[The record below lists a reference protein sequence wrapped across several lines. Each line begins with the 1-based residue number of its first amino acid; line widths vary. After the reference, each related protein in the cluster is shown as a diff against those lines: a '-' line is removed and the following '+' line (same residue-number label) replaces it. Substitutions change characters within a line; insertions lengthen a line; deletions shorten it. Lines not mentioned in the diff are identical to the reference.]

1 MFRFNVLIV
10 NKLRWVFAVAFL
22 MVAPSCSTY
31 RDCSYCPD
39 LTRTVISWACLL
51 EQKEFHYLKLESSAA
66 HFDDYLTGLCVR
78 FSSTDLIDLCEA
90 RKLIVAV
97 AEGFVDGINYNPN
110 LMDSLYDG
118 YFSPDQLDIVI
129 TFESLFGQYVDERY
143 INQIR
148 LQGGCVTYFA
158 FNSFDSKAYMFH
170 RHKESYVDAVIVNDA
185 YQSCRIPEEL
195 NYVPLGYDRDRNGD
209 YSPGQEMGG
218 TLFSVE
224 TNTAG
229 PSIPP
234 ERRPHLQLPQRRPQ
248 PPPSLP
254 GSSQPRSP
262 SGSGPSSGSGSSHP
276 YSMGANWPSGALE
289 SAPNYY
295 QAPASSLTAMEESQR
310 DPDEDQVGV

>member
-1 MFRFNVLIV
+1 MASLIIV
-10 NKLRWVFAVAFL
+10 
-22 MVAPSCSTY
+22 PSCSTY

-118 YFSPDQLDIVI
+118 YFSPDQLDIII

-158 FNSFDSKAYMFH
+158 FNSFDPKAHMFH
-170 RHKESYVDAVIVNDA
+170 RHRESYVDAVIVNDA
-185 YQSCRIPEEL
+185 YQSCHIPEEL

-209 YSPGQEMGG
+209 YSQGQDMAG

-234 ERRPHLQLPQRRPQ
+234 EKRPHLQLPQRRPQ

-254 GSSQPRSP
+254 GSSSSSQPRSSSGPGYP
-262 SGSGPSSGSGSSHP
+262 SGSGSSRPSSSSGSGSSHP
-276 YSMGANWPSGALE
+276 YSMSANWPSGALE
-289 SAPNYY
+289 AAPNYY
-295 QAPASSLTAMEESQR
+295 EAPNSSLTAMGENHRDQDDEE
-310 DPDEDQVGV
+310 DEEEV